1 MIIINKINTIENK
14 LIKLNKV
21 IKKEML
27 VKAYKVIKVIRV
39 IKVNKIIKEDK
50 QENLIIVKISKLLKI
65 NNTNNMAYHMK
76 MFKEISLKNKKS
88 NKMYKFKMIVII
100 IENKINKKM
109 NSMRLVKHLVIINLY
124 NSNNQYKM
132 FLLKN

>member
-1 MIIINKINTIENK
+1 MIIINKINIIENK

-109 NSMRLVKHLVIINLY
+109 NSMRRVKHLVIINLY

>member
-109 NSMRLVKHLVIINLY
+109 NSMRRVKHLVIINLY

>member
-1 MIIINKINTIENK
+1 MVINKINIIENK

-109 NSMRLVKHLVIINLY
+109 NSMRRVKHLVIINLY